1 MPFFD
6 ECAMGSRL
14 HFQRLKEGPPLPHH
28 DDIRA
33 YKREYAEALDERDP
47 LKSYRDQF
55 IIPSK
60 KDLLRKKLVDTEGL
74 CIQSRAADNRLSSQ
88 C

>member
-1 MPFFD
+1 
-6 ECAMGSRL
+6 MGSRL
-14 HFQRLKEGPPLPHH
+14 HFQRIKEGPPLPHH

-33 YKREYAEALDERDP
+33 YKREYAAALDERDP

-55 IIPSK
+55 NIPSK
-60 KDLLRKKLVDTEGL
+60 KDLLRKKLSDTEGL
-74 CIQSRAADNRLSSQ
+74 LIQPWAADKSLSSQ

>member
-1 MPFFD
+1 
-6 ECAMGSRL
+6 MGSRL
-14 HFQRLKEGPPLPHH
+14 HFQRMKEGPPLPHH

-33 YKREYAEALDERDP
+33 YKREYAAALDERDP

-60 KDLLRKKLVDTEGL
+60 KDLLRKRLADTEGL
-74 CIQSRAADNRLSSQ
+74 YTIFEPLMKAHRRMLTCSDE
-88 C
+88 

>member
-1 MPFFD
+1 
-6 ECAMGSRL
+6 MGSRL
-14 HFQRLKEGPPLPHH
+14 HFQRIKEGPPLPRH

-33 YKREYAEALDERDP
+33 YKQEYAAALDECDP

-60 KDLLRKKLVDTEGL
+60 KDLLRKKLADTDGL
-74 CIQSRAADNRLSSQ
+74 FVQSRASDDVHHRNADMF
-88 C
+88 